1 MGDTQNS
8 MDKVNKFLPG
18 AYTLGDILK
27 TNGYN
32 QTFIMGSRAS
42 FGGRDK
48 LLTQHGSYQ
57 IQDYAYA
64 QESGMIAPDYGVWW
78 GYEDKKLFSF
88 AKEELTR
95 LSGLDVPFN
104 LQLLTVDTHFT
115 DGYMD
120 ETCTQSFEAQYA
132 NVHACSS
139 KQVGEFLSWVRKQP
153 FYDNTTIVLSGD
165 QPGFVAL
172 STVGILVANFYS
184 GSKDSLLKHLSKIL
198 KFPPFIAFVIAL
210 LLNIFSIEIPKDF
223 DEVLMKLGATTVP
236 LALVSVGS
244 QMQWKK
250 IEKKEGFHLFI
261 GLLFKLVLLPLLI
274 LVIYKYIFHQS
285 GDVIDICIL
294 EAAMAPMITAAI
306 IASAHDLEP
315 KFCNLMVAVG
325 IPLSILTVGICYL
338 LMIPVLWSW

>member
-1 MGDTQNS
+1 MSNLILLFVCLIIGIVLKKSKIIPENFHTSLNAFVINISLSAFSLYYISKIELNS
-8 MDKVNKFLPG
+8 SVIYPVLVVWIGIFAAILFFAGLGKIFGWKSSLIG
-18 AYTLGDILK
+18 ALIMCAGFGNTSFVGIPLIQAMYGEEGLK
-27 TNGYN
+27 TV
-32 QTFIMGSRAS
+32 M
-42 FGGRDK
+42 
-48 LLTQHGSYQ
+48 L
-57 IQDYAYA
+57 
-64 QESGMIAPDYGVWW
+64 V
-78 GYEDKKLFSF
+78 
-88 AKEELTR
+88 
-95 LSGLDVPFN
+95 
-104 LQLLTVDTHFT
+104 
-115 DGYMD
+115 
-120 ETCTQSFEAQYA
+120 
-132 NVHACSS
+132 
-139 KQVGEFLSWVRKQP
+139 
-153 FYDNTTIVLSGD
+153 D

-198 KFPPFIAFVIAL
+198 KFPPFIAFVVAL
-210 LLNIFSIEIPKDF
+210 LLNVFSIEIPKDF

-325 IPLSILTVGICYL
+325 IPISILTVGIWHL
-338 LMIPVLWSW
+338 LLPFL

>member
-1 MGDTQNS
+1 MSNLILLFVCLIIGIVLKKSKIIPENFHTSLNAFVINISLSAFSLYYISKIELNS
-8 MDKVNKFLPG
+8 SVIYPVLVVWIGIFAAILFFAGLGKIFGWKSSLIG
-18 AYTLGDILK
+18 ALIMCAGFGNTSFVGIPLIQAMYGEEGLK
-27 TNGYN
+27 TV
-32 QTFIMGSRAS
+32 M
-42 FGGRDK
+42 
-48 LLTQHGSYQ
+48 L
-57 IQDYAYA
+57 
-64 QESGMIAPDYGVWW
+64 V
-78 GYEDKKLFSF
+78 
-88 AKEELTR
+88 
-95 LSGLDVPFN
+95 
-104 LQLLTVDTHFT
+104 
-115 DGYMD
+115 
-120 ETCTQSFEAQYA
+120 
-132 NVHACSS
+132 
-139 KQVGEFLSWVRKQP
+139 
-153 FYDNTTIVLSGD
+153 D

-325 IPLSILTVGICYL
+325 IPLSIITVGIWHL
-338 LMIPVLWSW
+338 LLPFL

>member
-1 MGDTQNS
+1 MSNLILLFVCLIIGIVLKKSKIIPENFHTSLNAFVINISLSAFSLYYISKIELNS
-8 MDKVNKFLPG
+8 SVIYPVLVVWIGIFAAILFFAGLGKIFGWKSSLIG
-18 AYTLGDILK
+18 ALIMCAGFGNTSFVGIPLIQAMYGEEGLK
-27 TNGYN
+27 TV
-32 QTFIMGSRAS
+32 M
-42 FGGRDK
+42 
-48 LLTQHGSYQ
+48 L
-57 IQDYAYA
+57 
-64 QESGMIAPDYGVWW
+64 V
-78 GYEDKKLFSF
+78 
-88 AKEELTR
+88 
-95 LSGLDVPFN
+95 
-104 LQLLTVDTHFT
+104 
-115 DGYMD
+115 
-120 ETCTQSFEAQYA
+120 
-132 NVHACSS
+132 
-139 KQVGEFLSWVRKQP
+139 
-153 FYDNTTIVLSGD
+153 D

-210 LLNIFSIEIPKDF
+210 LLNVFSIEIPKDF

-285 GDVIDICIL
+285 GDVIEICIL

-325 IPLSILTVGICYL
+325 IPLSILTVGIWHL
-338 LMIPVLWSW
+338 ILPFL

>member
-1 MGDTQNS
+1 MSNLILLFVCLIIGIVLKKSKIIPENFHTSLNAFVINISLSAFSLYYISKIELNS
-8 MDKVNKFLPG
+8 SVIYPVLVVWIGIFAAILFFAGLGKIFGWKSSLIG
-18 AYTLGDILK
+18 ALIMCAGFGNTSFVGIPLVQAIYGEEGLK
-27 TNGYN
+27 TV
-32 QTFIMGSRAS
+32 M
-42 FGGRDK
+42 
-48 LLTQHGSYQ
+48 L
-57 IQDYAYA
+57 
-64 QESGMIAPDYGVWW
+64 V
-78 GYEDKKLFSF
+78 
-88 AKEELTR
+88 
-95 LSGLDVPFN
+95 
-104 LQLLTVDTHFT
+104 
-115 DGYMD
+115 
-120 ETCTQSFEAQYA
+120 
-132 NVHACSS
+132 
-139 KQVGEFLSWVRKQP
+139 
-153 FYDNTTIVLSGD
+153 D

-210 LLNIFSIEIPKDF
+210 FLNIFSIEIPKDF

-325 IPLSILTVGICYL
+325 IPLSILTVGIWHL
-338 LMIPVLWSW
+338 LLPFL

>member
-1 MGDTQNS
+1 MSNLILLFVCLIIGIVLKKSKIIPENFHTSLNAFVINISLSAFSLYYISKIELNS
-8 MDKVNKFLPG
+8 SVIYPVLVVWIGIFAAILFFAGLGKIFGWKSSLIG
-18 AYTLGDILK
+18 ALIMCAGFGNTSFVGIPLIQAMYGEEGLK
-27 TNGYN
+27 TV
-32 QTFIMGSRAS
+32 M
-42 FGGRDK
+42 
-48 LLTQHGSYQ
+48 L
-57 IQDYAYA
+57 
-64 QESGMIAPDYGVWW
+64 V
-78 GYEDKKLFSF
+78 
-88 AKEELTR
+88 
-95 LSGLDVPFN
+95 
-104 LQLLTVDTHFT
+104 
-115 DGYMD
+115 
-120 ETCTQSFEAQYA
+120 
-132 NVHACSS
+132 
-139 KQVGEFLSWVRKQP
+139 
-153 FYDNTTIVLSGD
+153 D

-285 GDVIDICIL
+285 GDVIEICIL

-325 IPLSILTVGICYL
+325 IPLSILTVGIWHL
-338 LMIPVLWSW
+338 LLPFL

>member
-1 MGDTQNS
+1 MSNLILLFVCLIIGIVLKKSKIIPENFHTSLNAFVINISLSAFSLYYISKIELNS
-8 MDKVNKFLPG
+8 SVIYPVLVVWIGIFAAILFFAGLGKIFGWKSSLIG
-18 AYTLGDILK
+18 ALIMCAGFGNTSFVGIPLIQAMYGEEGLK
-27 TNGYN
+27 TV
-32 QTFIMGSRAS
+32 M
-42 FGGRDK
+42 
-48 LLTQHGSYQ
+48 L
-57 IQDYAYA
+57 
-64 QESGMIAPDYGVWW
+64 V
-78 GYEDKKLFSF
+78 
-88 AKEELTR
+88 
-95 LSGLDVPFN
+95 
-104 LQLLTVDTHFT
+104 
-115 DGYMD
+115 
-120 ETCTQSFEAQYA
+120 
-132 NVHACSS
+132 
-139 KQVGEFLSWVRKQP
+139 
-153 FYDNTTIVLSGD
+153 D

-198 KFPPFIAFVIAL
+198 KFPPFIAFVVAL
-210 LLNIFSIEIPKDF
+210 LLNVFSIEIPKDF

-261 GLLFKLVLLPLLI
+261 GLLFKLVLLPLII

-325 IPLSILTVGICYL
+325 IPLSILTVGIWHL
-338 LMIPVLWSW
+338 ILPFL

>member
-1 MGDTQNS
+1 MSNLILLFVCLIIGIVLKKSKIIPDNFHTSLNAFVINISLSAFSLYYISKIELNS
-8 MDKVNKFLPG
+8 SVIYPVLVVWIGIFAAILFFVGLGKIFGWKSSLIG
-18 AYTLGDILK
+18 ALIMCAGFGNTSFVGIPLIQAMYGEEGLK
-27 TNGYN
+27 TV
-32 QTFIMGSRAS
+32 M
-42 FGGRDK
+42 
-48 LLTQHGSYQ
+48 L
-57 IQDYAYA
+57 
-64 QESGMIAPDYGVWW
+64 V
-78 GYEDKKLFSF
+78 
-88 AKEELTR
+88 
-95 LSGLDVPFN
+95 
-104 LQLLTVDTHFT
+104 
-115 DGYMD
+115 
-120 ETCTQSFEAQYA
+120 
-132 NVHACSS
+132 
-139 KQVGEFLSWVRKQP
+139 
-153 FYDNTTIVLSGD
+153 D

-210 LLNIFSIEIPKDF
+210 LLNIFSIEIPKDI

-274 LVIYKYIFHQS
+274 LVIYKFIFHQS

-325 IPLSILTVGICYL
+325 IPLSILTVGIWHIL
-338 LMIPVLWSW
+338 LPFL

>member
-1 MGDTQNS
+1 MSNLILLFVCLIIGIVLKKSKIIPDNFHTSLNAFVINISLSAFSLYYISKIELNS
-8 MDKVNKFLPG
+8 SVIYPVLVVWIGIFAAILFFSGVGKIFGWKSSLIG
-18 AYTLGDILK
+18 ALIMCAGFGNTSFVGIPLIQAMYGEEGLK
-27 TNGYN
+27 TV
-32 QTFIMGSRAS
+32 M
-42 FGGRDK
+42 
-48 LLTQHGSYQ
+48 L
-57 IQDYAYA
+57 
-64 QESGMIAPDYGVWW
+64 V
-78 GYEDKKLFSF
+78 
-88 AKEELTR
+88 
-95 LSGLDVPFN
+95 
-104 LQLLTVDTHFT
+104 
-115 DGYMD
+115 
-120 ETCTQSFEAQYA
+120 
-132 NVHACSS
+132 
-139 KQVGEFLSWVRKQP
+139 
-153 FYDNTTIVLSGD
+153 D

-198 KFPPFIAFVIAL
+198 KFPPFIAFLVAL

-261 GLLFKLVLLPLLI
+261 GLLFKLVLLPLII

-325 IPLSILTVGICYL
+325 IPLSILTVGIWHL
-338 LMIPVLWSW
+338 LLPFL

>member
-1 MGDTQNS
+1 MSNLILLFVCLIIGIVLKKSKIIPDNFHTSLNAFVINISLSAFSLYYISKIELNS
-8 MDKVNKFLPG
+8 SVIYPVVVVWIGIFAAILFFAGLGKIFGWKSSLIG
-18 AYTLGDILK
+18 ALIMCAGFGNTSFVGIPLIQAMYGEEGLK
-27 TNGYN
+27 TV
-32 QTFIMGSRAS
+32 M
-42 FGGRDK
+42 
-48 LLTQHGSYQ
+48 L
-57 IQDYAYA
+57 
-64 QESGMIAPDYGVWW
+64 V
-78 GYEDKKLFSF
+78 
-88 AKEELTR
+88 
-95 LSGLDVPFN
+95 
-104 LQLLTVDTHFT
+104 
-115 DGYMD
+115 
-120 ETCTQSFEAQYA
+120 
-132 NVHACSS
+132 
-139 KQVGEFLSWVRKQP
+139 
-153 FYDNTTIVLSGD
+153 D

-325 IPLSILTVGICYL
+325 IPLSILTVGIWHL
-338 LMIPVLWSW
+338 LLPFL

>member
-1 MGDTQNS
+1 MSNLILLFVCLIIGIVLKKSKIIPDNFHTSLNAFVINISLSAFSLYYISKIELNS
-8 MDKVNKFLPG
+8 SVIYPVLVVWIGIFAAILFFAGLGKIFGWKSSLIG
-18 AYTLGDILK
+18 ALIMCAGFGNTSFVGIPLIQAMYGEEGLK
-27 TNGYN
+27 TV
-32 QTFIMGSRAS
+32 M
-42 FGGRDK
+42 
-48 LLTQHGSYQ
+48 L
-57 IQDYAYA
+57 
-64 QESGMIAPDYGVWW
+64 V
-78 GYEDKKLFSF
+78 
-88 AKEELTR
+88 
-95 LSGLDVPFN
+95 
-104 LQLLTVDTHFT
+104 
-115 DGYMD
+115 
-120 ETCTQSFEAQYA
+120 
-132 NVHACSS
+132 
-139 KQVGEFLSWVRKQP
+139 
-153 FYDNTTIVLSGD
+153 D

-172 STVGILVANFYS
+172 STVGILVANYYS

-198 KFPPFIAFVIAL
+198 KFPPFIAFVVAL

-274 LVIYKYIFHQS
+274 LVIYKYIFHQN

-325 IPLSILTVGICYL
+325 IPLSILTVGIWHL
-338 LMIPVLWSW
+338 LLPFL

>member
-1 MGDTQNS
+1 MSNLILLFVCLIIGIVLKKSKIIPENFHTSLNAFVINISLSAFSLYYISKIELNS
-8 MDKVNKFLPG
+8 SVIYPVLVVWIGIFAAILFFAGLGKIFGWKSSLIG
-18 AYTLGDILK
+18 ALIMCAGFGNTSFVGIPLIQAMYGEEGLK
-27 TNGYN
+27 TV
-32 QTFIMGSRAS
+32 M
-42 FGGRDK
+42 
-48 LLTQHGSYQ
+48 L
-57 IQDYAYA
+57 
-64 QESGMIAPDYGVWW
+64 V
-78 GYEDKKLFSF
+78 
-88 AKEELTR
+88 
-95 LSGLDVPFN
+95 
-104 LQLLTVDTHFT
+104 
-115 DGYMD
+115 
-120 ETCTQSFEAQYA
+120 
-132 NVHACSS
+132 
-139 KQVGEFLSWVRKQP
+139 
-153 FYDNTTIVLSGD
+153 D

-198 KFPPFIAFVIAL
+198 KFPPFIAFLVAL
-210 LLNIFSIEIPKDF
+210 LLNVFSIEIPKDF

-325 IPLSILTVGICYL
+325 IPLSILTVGIWHL
-338 LMIPVLWSW
+338 ILPFL

>member
-1 MGDTQNS
+1 MSNLILLFVCLIIGIVLKKSKIIPDNFHTSLNAFVINISLSAFSLYYISKIELNS
-8 MDKVNKFLPG
+8 SVIYPVLVVWIGIFAAILFFAGLGKIFGWKSSLIG
-18 AYTLGDILK
+18 ALILCAGFGNTSFVGIPLIQAMYGEEGLK
-27 TNGYN
+27 TV
-32 QTFIMGSRAS
+32 M
-42 FGGRDK
+42 
-48 LLTQHGSYQ
+48 L
-57 IQDYAYA
+57 
-64 QESGMIAPDYGVWW
+64 V
-78 GYEDKKLFSF
+78 
-88 AKEELTR
+88 
-95 LSGLDVPFN
+95 
-104 LQLLTVDTHFT
+104 
-115 DGYMD
+115 
-120 ETCTQSFEAQYA
+120 
-132 NVHACSS
+132 
-139 KQVGEFLSWVRKQP
+139 
-153 FYDNTTIVLSGD
+153 D

-325 IPLSILTVGICYL
+325 IPLSILTVGIWHL
-338 LMIPVLWSW
+338 ILPFL

>member
-1 MGDTQNS
+1 MSNLILLFVCLIIGIVLKKSKIIPDNFHTSLNAFVINISLSAFSLYYISKIELNS
-8 MDKVNKFLPG
+8 SVIYPVLVVWIGIFAAILFFAGLGKIFGWKSSLIG
-18 AYTLGDILK
+18 ALIMCAGFGNTSFVGIPLIQAMYGEEGLK
-27 TNGYN
+27 TV
-32 QTFIMGSRAS
+32 M
-42 FGGRDK
+42 
-48 LLTQHGSYQ
+48 L
-57 IQDYAYA
+57 
-64 QESGMIAPDYGVWW
+64 V
-78 GYEDKKLFSF
+78 
-88 AKEELTR
+88 
-95 LSGLDVPFN
+95 
-104 LQLLTVDTHFT
+104 
-115 DGYMD
+115 
-120 ETCTQSFEAQYA
+120 
-132 NVHACSS
+132 
-139 KQVGEFLSWVRKQP
+139 
-153 FYDNTTIVLSGD
+153 D

-210 LLNIFSIEIPKDF
+210 LLNVFSIEIPKDF

-261 GLLFKLVLLPLLI
+261 GLLFKLVLLPLII

-285 GDVIDICIL
+285 GYVIDICIL

-325 IPLSILTVGICYL
+325 IPLSILTVGIWHL
-338 LMIPVLWSW
+338 LLPFL

>member
-1 MGDTQNS
+1 MSNLILLFVCLIIGIVLKKSKIIPDNFHTSLNAFVINISLSAFSLYYISKIEINS
-8 MDKVNKFLPG
+8 SVIYPVLVVWIGIFAAILFFAGLGKIFGWKSSLIG
-18 AYTLGDILK
+18 ALIMCAGFGNTSFVGIPLIQAMYGEEGLK
-27 TNGYN
+27 TV
-32 QTFIMGSRAS
+32 M
-42 FGGRDK
+42 
-48 LLTQHGSYQ
+48 L
-57 IQDYAYA
+57 
-64 QESGMIAPDYGVWW
+64 V
-78 GYEDKKLFSF
+78 
-88 AKEELTR
+88 
-95 LSGLDVPFN
+95 
-104 LQLLTVDTHFT
+104 
-115 DGYMD
+115 
-120 ETCTQSFEAQYA
+120 
-132 NVHACSS
+132 
-139 KQVGEFLSWVRKQP
+139 
-153 FYDNTTIVLSGD
+153 D

-325 IPLSILTVGICYL
+325 IPLSILTVGIWHL
-338 LMIPVLWSW
+338 LLPFL

>member
-1 MGDTQNS
+1 MSNLILLFVCLIIGIVLKKSKIIPENFHTSLNAFVIYISLSAFSLYYISKIELNS
-8 MDKVNKFLPG
+8 SVIYPVLVVWIGIFAAILFFAGLGKIFGWKTSLIG
-18 AYTLGDILK
+18 ALIMCAGFGNTSFVGIPLIQAMYGEEGLK
-27 TNGYN
+27 TV
-32 QTFIMGSRAS
+32 M
-42 FGGRDK
+42 
-48 LLTQHGSYQ
+48 L
-57 IQDYAYA
+57 
-64 QESGMIAPDYGVWW
+64 V
-78 GYEDKKLFSF
+78 
-88 AKEELTR
+88 
-95 LSGLDVPFN
+95 
-104 LQLLTVDTHFT
+104 
-115 DGYMD
+115 
-120 ETCTQSFEAQYA
+120 
-132 NVHACSS
+132 
-139 KQVGEFLSWVRKQP
+139 
-153 FYDNTTIVLSGD
+153 D

-274 LVIYKYIFHQS
+274 LVIYKYIFHQN

-325 IPLSILTVGICYL
+325 IPLSILTVGIWHL
-338 LMIPVLWSW
+338 LLPFL

>member
-1 MGDTQNS
+1 MSNLILLFVCLIIGIVLKKSKIIPENFHTSLNAFVINISLSAFSLYYISKIELNS
-8 MDKVNKFLPG
+8 SVIYPVLVVWIGIFAAILFFAGLGKIFGWKSSLIG
-18 AYTLGDILK
+18 ALIMCAGFGNTSFVGIPLIQAMYGEEGLK
-27 TNGYN
+27 TV
-32 QTFIMGSRAS
+32 M
-42 FGGRDK
+42 
-48 LLTQHGSYQ
+48 L
-57 IQDYAYA
+57 
-64 QESGMIAPDYGVWW
+64 V
-78 GYEDKKLFSF
+78 
-88 AKEELTR
+88 
-95 LSGLDVPFN
+95 
-104 LQLLTVDTHFT
+104 
-115 DGYMD
+115 
-120 ETCTQSFEAQYA
+120 
-132 NVHACSS
+132 
-139 KQVGEFLSWVRKQP
+139 
-153 FYDNTTIVLSGD
+153 D

-198 KFPPFIAFVIAL
+198 KFPPFIAFVVAL

-261 GLLFKLVLLPLLI
+261 GLLFKLVLLPLII
-274 LVIYKYIFHQS
+274 LVIYKYIFHQN
-285 GDVIDICIL
+285 GDLIDICIL

-325 IPLSILTVGICYL
+325 IPLSILTVGIWHL
-338 LMIPVLWSW
+338 LLPFL

>member
-1 MGDTQNS
+1 MSNLILLFVCLIIGIVLKKSKIIPENFHTSLNAFVINISLSAFSLYYISKIELNS
-8 MDKVNKFLPG
+8 SVIYPVLVVWIGIFAAILFFAGLGKIFGWKSSLIG
-18 AYTLGDILK
+18 ALIMCAGFGNTSFVGIPLIQAMYGEEGLK
-27 TNGYN
+27 TV
-32 QTFIMGSRAS
+32 M
-42 FGGRDK
+42 
-48 LLTQHGSYQ
+48 L
-57 IQDYAYA
+57 
-64 QESGMIAPDYGVWW
+64 V
-78 GYEDKKLFSF
+78 
-88 AKEELTR
+88 
-95 LSGLDVPFN
+95 
-104 LQLLTVDTHFT
+104 
-115 DGYMD
+115 
-120 ETCTQSFEAQYA
+120 
-132 NVHACSS
+132 
-139 KQVGEFLSWVRKQP
+139 
-153 FYDNTTIVLSGD
+153 D

-198 KFPPFIAFVIAL
+198 KFPPFIAFLVAL
-210 LLNIFSIEIPKDF
+210 LLNVFSIEIPKDF

-244 QMQWKK
+244 QMQWEK

-325 IPLSILTVGICYL
+325 IPLSILTVGIWHL
-338 LMIPVLWSW
+338 LLPFL

>member
-1 MGDTQNS
+1 MSNLILLFVCLIIGIVLKKSKIIPENFHTSLNAFVINISLSAFSLYYISKIELNS
-8 MDKVNKFLPG
+8 SVIYPVLVVWIGIFAAILFFAGLGKIFGWKSSLIG
-18 AYTLGDILK
+18 ALIMCGGFGNTSFVGIPLIQAMYGEEGLK
-27 TNGYN
+27 TV
-32 QTFIMGSRAS
+32 M
-42 FGGRDK
+42 
-48 LLTQHGSYQ
+48 L
-57 IQDYAYA
+57 
-64 QESGMIAPDYGVWW
+64 V
-78 GYEDKKLFSF
+78 
-88 AKEELTR
+88 
-95 LSGLDVPFN
+95 
-104 LQLLTVDTHFT
+104 
-115 DGYMD
+115 
-120 ETCTQSFEAQYA
+120 
-132 NVHACSS
+132 
-139 KQVGEFLSWVRKQP
+139 
-153 FYDNTTIVLSGD
+153 D

-198 KFPPFIAFVIAL
+198 KFPPFIAFVVAL
-210 LLNIFSIEIPKDF
+210 LMNIFSIEIPKDF

-325 IPLSILTVGICYL
+325 IPLSILTVGIWHL
-338 LMIPVLWSW
+338 LLPFL

>member
-1 MGDTQNS
+1 MSNLILLFVCLIIGIVLKKSKIIPENFHTSLNAFVINISLSAFSLYYISKIELNS
-8 MDKVNKFLPG
+8 SVIYPVLVVWIGIFAAILFFAGLGKIFGWKSSLIG
-18 AYTLGDILK
+18 ALIMCAGFGNTSFVGIPLIQAMYGEEGLK
-27 TNGYN
+27 TV
-32 QTFIMGSRAS
+32 M
-42 FGGRDK
+42 
-48 LLTQHGSYQ
+48 L
-57 IQDYAYA
+57 
-64 QESGMIAPDYGVWW
+64 V
-78 GYEDKKLFSF
+78 
-88 AKEELTR
+88 
-95 LSGLDVPFN
+95 
-104 LQLLTVDTHFT
+104 
-115 DGYMD
+115 
-120 ETCTQSFEAQYA
+120 
-132 NVHACSS
+132 
-139 KQVGEFLSWVRKQP
+139 
-153 FYDNTTIVLSGD
+153 D

-210 LLNIFSIEIPKDF
+210 LLNVFSIEIPKDF

-325 IPLSILTVGICYL
+325 IPLSILTVGIWHL
-338 LMIPVLWSW
+338 LLPFL

>member
-1 MGDTQNS
+1 MSNLILLFVCLIIGIVLKKSKIIPENFHTSLNAFVINISLSAFSLYYISKIELNS
-8 MDKVNKFLPG
+8 SVIYPVLVVWIGIFAAILFFAGLGKIFGWKSSLIG
-18 AYTLGDILK
+18 ALIMCAGFGNTSFVGIPLIQAMYGEEGLK
-27 TNGYN
+27 TV
-32 QTFIMGSRAS
+32 M
-42 FGGRDK
+42 
-48 LLTQHGSYQ
+48 L
-57 IQDYAYA
+57 
-64 QESGMIAPDYGVWW
+64 V
-78 GYEDKKLFSF
+78 
-88 AKEELTR
+88 
-95 LSGLDVPFN
+95 
-104 LQLLTVDTHFT
+104 
-115 DGYMD
+115 
-120 ETCTQSFEAQYA
+120 
-132 NVHACSS
+132 
-139 KQVGEFLSWVRKQP
+139 
-153 FYDNTTIVLSGD
+153 D

-210 LLNIFSIEIPKDF
+210 LLNVFSIEIPKDF

-236 LALVSVGS
+236 IALVSVGS

-325 IPLSILTVGICYL
+325 IPLSILTVGIWHL
-338 LMIPVLWSW
+338 LLPFL

>member
-1 MGDTQNS
+1 MSNLILLFVCLIIGIVLKKSKIIPENFHTSLNAFVINISLSAFSLYYISKIELNS
-8 MDKVNKFLPG
+8 SVIYPVLVVWIGIFAAILFFAGLGKIFGWKSSLIG
-18 AYTLGDILK
+18 ALIMCAGFGNTSFVGIPLIQAMYGEEGLK
-27 TNGYN
+27 TV
-32 QTFIMGSRAS
+32 M
-42 FGGRDK
+42 
-48 LLTQHGSYQ
+48 L
-57 IQDYAYA
+57 
-64 QESGMIAPDYGVWW
+64 V
-78 GYEDKKLFSF
+78 
-88 AKEELTR
+88 
-95 LSGLDVPFN
+95 
-104 LQLLTVDTHFT
+104 
-115 DGYMD
+115 
-120 ETCTQSFEAQYA
+120 
-132 NVHACSS
+132 
-139 KQVGEFLSWVRKQP
+139 
-153 FYDNTTIVLSGD
+153 D

-261 GLLFKLVLLPLLI
+261 GLLFKLVLLPLII
-274 LVIYKYIFHQS
+274 LVIYKYIFHQN

-306 IASAHDLEP
+306 IALAHDLEP

-325 IPLSILTVGICYL
+325 IPLSILTVGIWHL
-338 LMIPVLWSW
+338 LLPFL

>member
-1 MGDTQNS
+1 MSNLILLFVCLIIGI
-8 MDKVNKFLPG
+8 
-18 AYTLGDILK
+18 ILK
-27 TNGYN
+27 KSKIIPENFHTSLNAFVINISLSAFSLYYISKIELNSSVIYPVLVVWIGI
-32 QTFIMGSRAS
+32 FAAILFFAGLGKIFGWKSSLIGALIMCAGFGNTS
-42 FGGRDK
+42 FVGIP
-48 LLTQHGSYQ
+48 L
-57 IQDYAYA
+57 IQA
-64 QESGMIAPDYGVWW
+64 MYG
-78 GYEDKKLFSF
+78 
-88 AKEELTR
+88 EE
-95 LSGLDVPFN
+95 GLK
-104 LQLLTVDTHFT
+104 TV
-115 DGYMD
+115 ML
-120 ETCTQSFEAQYA
+120 
-132 NVHACSS
+132 V
-139 KQVGEFLSWVRKQP
+139 
-153 FYDNTTIVLSGD
+153 D

-184 GSKDSLLKHLSKIL
+184 GSKDSMLKHLSKIL

-325 IPLSILTVGICYL
+325 IPVSLITVGIWHIIL
-338 LMIPVLWSW
+338 PFL

>member
-1 MGDTQNS
+1 MSNLILLFVCLIIGIVLKKSKIIPDNFHTSLNAFVINISLSAFSLYYISKIELNS
-8 MDKVNKFLPG
+8 SVIYPVLVVWIGILAAILFFAGLGKIFGWKSSLIG
-18 AYTLGDILK
+18 ALIMCAGFGNTSFVGIPLIQAMYGEEGLK
-27 TNGYN
+27 TV
-32 QTFIMGSRAS
+32 M
-42 FGGRDK
+42 
-48 LLTQHGSYQ
+48 L
-57 IQDYAYA
+57 
-64 QESGMIAPDYGVWW
+64 V
-78 GYEDKKLFSF
+78 
-88 AKEELTR
+88 
-95 LSGLDVPFN
+95 
-104 LQLLTVDTHFT
+104 
-115 DGYMD
+115 
-120 ETCTQSFEAQYA
+120 
-132 NVHACSS
+132 
-139 KQVGEFLSWVRKQP
+139 
-153 FYDNTTIVLSGD
+153 D

-325 IPLSILTVGICYL
+325 IPLSILTVGIWHL
-338 LMIPVLWSW
+338 LLPFL